1 MNPDQSN
8 TKPAGSVYCLAGEDL
23 TGKRSRLV
31 VLTHDTGVPE
41 VKLPATNND
50 LALFLLNE
58 EGVDTAEV
66 QIEQLVPGGTFR
78 TTLEGTCNP
87 GDELVL
93 ADVATAADKGMV
105 RALPAT
111 AGVYVSLGI
120 ADEIGADGQL
130 VAWRFQPRLRFVA
143 AEVADAANVAAVV
156 TALKALSLFV
166 DPA

>member
-41 VKLPATNND
+41 VLLPTDNNA
-50 LALFLLNE
+50 LALFLLND
-58 EGVDTAEV
+58 EGIDAEQV
-66 QIEQLVPGGTFR
+66 QIEQLVPGR
-78 TTLEGTCNP
+78 TYRTPLEGTCNP

-93 ADVATAADKGMV
+93 ADVGTAADKGAI

-111 AGVYVSLGI
+111 AGPYLSLGV
-120 ADEIGADGQL
+120 ADEVGADGQL
-130 VAWRFQPRLRFVA
+130 VAWRYQPRLRFVA
-143 AEVADAANVAAVV
+143 AEVDDAANVATVV
-156 TALKALSLFV
+156 TAIKSLGLFV